1 MDLGQPARV
10 CTRRA
15 VRTLRSVVPLVVP
28 TDAGCALSAPT
39 AAGVHTANVKQA
51 PPILSLPKASAY
63 GHHDNLIGRAHD
75 AAADVHQSTGTTLAV
90 ALLVAGAAVFLAA
103 TTWRAIAG
111 RNRRSAT
118 PPLIGLQILG
128 LTVTFIALA
137 YQVRAGA
144 WVTTADPVVLGWFA
158 DHRTEWVTGPAIAI
172 TDAGGPA
179 GTVLIAVVL
188 GALLSRRARS
198 LVPGL
203 ILVGT
208 VGAAALASTV
218 TKSIVGRSRPPIVSQ
233 VLLET
238 DHSFPSGHATGAMV
252 LFTMVAVI
260 LGHGSP
266 AARRGLLLFAA
277 FTVTVLVAV
286 TRLYLGEHW
295 LTDVIGGILLGG
307 LAALI
312 GSALYGIWT
321 RRASDRVHSAS
332 QVDPSHAVGPTG
344 ATTTGRAA

>member
-1 MDLGQPARV
+1 MPV
-10 CTRRA
+10 
-15 VRTLRSVVPLVVP
+15 
-28 TDAGCALSAPT
+28 DAGRALSAST
-39 AAGVHTANVKQA
+39 AAGADTANVKQA
-51 PPILSLPKASAY
+51 PPLLLLSRASAY

-75 AAADVHQSTGTTLAV
+75 AAADVHESTGAALAFS
-90 ALLVAGAAVFLAA
+90 LLVAGAAVFLAA
-103 TTWRAIAG
+103 TTWRAVAG
-111 RNRRSAT
+111 TNRRSAT

-128 LTVTFIALA
+128 LTVALIALA
-137 YQVRAGA
+137 YQVRVGA

-172 TDAGGPA
+172 TDAGGPV

-203 ILVGT
+203 ILIAT
-208 VGAAALASTV
+208 VGAAALASTL

-266 AARRGLLLFAA
+266 AARRGLLLVAA
-277 FTVTVLVAV
+277 FTVTVVVAV

-312 GSALYGIWT
+312 GSALYGIWM
-321 RRASDRVHSAS
+321 RRGSDRRHSAT
-332 QVDPSHAVGPTG
+332 QVDPPHAVSPVD
-344 ATTTGRAA
+344 AAKTGRAA